1 MYFSRFGLTLYFE
14 FRDEENPVDRRRFL
28 FTLGGAGGLAA
39 LGALPAWRTR
49 GLEKTERRS
58 RALGAEVS
66 ITALH
71 EDLRQAERAV
81 DAAFEELER
90 IEEVMSL
97 YRPHSQL
104 STLNRDGVLE
114 NPHPYLVQVLRAGTD
129 LSRSSGGAFDV
140 TVQPLWALY
149 SEAKRSGRLPER
161 AAIEEATRRVDWRR
175 VEISPERIRL
185 GAGMSITLNGIA
197 QGFAADRVRAALEA
211 RGVRHALVDT
221 GEFGV
226 LGRKADGTPWTLG
239 IQHPRRPDAYVALA
253 RLEGRFLSTSG
264 DYATSFSEDFR
275 HHHIFD
281 PRTGLSPT
289 EFSSVS
295 VAARTGM
302 ESDALTKVLFVLGLE
317 KGLER
322 LRATPGADALVVF
335 KDGRVLSTEGFP
347 RLA

>member
-1 MYFSRFGLTLYFE
+1 MARI
-14 FRDEENPVDRRRFL
+14 DRRRFL
-28 FTLGGAGGLAA
+28 FLLGGAGGLAA
-39 LGALPAWRTR
+39 LGLSAPARDR
-49 GLEKTERRS
+49 SLRKVERKS

-71 EDLRQAERAV
+71 PDAHAAEAAV
-81 DAAFEELER
+81 DAAFRELDL

-104 STLNRDGVLE
+104 CRLNRDGALDD
-114 NPHPYLVQVLRAGTD
+114 PHPYLVAVLRAATET
-129 LSRSSGGAFDV
+129 SRASGGAFDA
-140 TVQPLWALY
+140 TVQPLWDLY
-149 SEAKRSGRLPER
+149 TRAQGFGRLPD
-161 AAIEEATRRVDWRR
+161 AVAVEEAARKVDWRR
-175 VEISPERIRL
+175 VDVTDGRIVLRGPGL
-185 GAGMSITLNGIA
+185 AVTLNGIA
-197 QGFAADRVRAALEA
+197 QGFAADRVRAVLAA
-211 RGVRHALVDT
+211 HGVRQALVDT
-221 GEFGV
+221 GEFGA

-239 IQHPRRPDAYVALA
+239 IQHPRHPDAYIGLAALDD
-253 RLEGRFLSTSG
+253 RFLSTSG
-264 DYATSFSEDFR
+264 DYATRFSDDYR

-322 LRATPGADALVVF
+322 IRAVPGADAMAVF
-335 KDGRVLSTEGFP
+335 KDGRIVTTDGFP